1 MKLAQLKTEEAFR
14 RAHST
19 TLAMAGTVLRGRMS
33 TAKDERR
40 VVMVLGLI
48 GVRDR
53 WLRKVATKAK
63 EARVKAK
70 EVMGPMGRGKGKK
83 RKRKKKGGEKGAKEG
98 GEVAADDHD
107 AAAAAADDDE
117 EEEEEEEENKNHL
130 ALFEFFDWLHY
141 LTTVIISDE
150 PFDPFKDMCEKAQWA
165 LDAANMAG
173 NKDEIAAAEGKL
185 AAAEKMQVRVYILE
199 YYSVYQPVGIT
210 YLAKY
215 VHK

>member
-1 MKLAQLKTEEAFR
+1 MAAKGGDEGEGGAREGEGGDGTDGAREREE
-14 RAHST
+14 
-19 TLAMAGTVLRGRMS
+19 
-33 TAKDERR
+33 E
-40 VVMVLGLI
+40 
-48 GVRDR
+48 
-53 WLRKVATKAK
+53 
-63 EARVKAK
+63 E
-70 EVMGPMGRGKGKK
+70 EEEE
-83 RKRKKKGGEKGAKEG
+83 GGEKGAKEG

-107 AAAAAADDDE
+107 AAAADDDDD
-117 EEEEEEEENKNHL
+117 EEEEEEENKNHL